1 MKDGAGSLT
10 RFLPAQHA
18 EFALQVLDEQ
28 EAENLACFAA
38 EIAKVTA
45 ASVSAPLASTD
56 EAHRLNELLS
66 RGAAAEK
73 NLEFLRTQRVK
84 PLNEEVRSIN
94 ALFKLVTAPLEEFV
108 AKAKRALL
116 AWMQQER
123 ARVQREEEESRRRQE
138 EAAVKE
144 AEAMAKATAAASAEA
159 RSRALAEAHQASIEQ
174 SLALVSAPAMQAPK
188 GYRGDAGSS
197 SMTERWVLLGIH
209 NLAEVPLSYWRH
221 PDVIAAL
228 EKVLR
233 AAIRSGAHAIPGVSI
248 GTEEGIAVRAGR

>member
-1 MKDGAGSLT
+1 MKLGAGSLT

-28 EAENLACFAA
+28 EAENLAMFAA
-38 EIAKVTA
+38 EIAAVTHA
-45 ASVSAPLASTD
+45 AVVPLSSND

-73 NLEFLRTQRVK
+73 NLEYLRTQRVK

-94 ALFKLVTAPLEEFV
+94 ALFKMVTGPLDEFV

-116 AWMQQER
+116 AWTQQER
-123 ARVQREEEESRRRQE
+123 ARVQREEEAARRLQE
-138 EAAVKE
+138 EAALRESE
-144 AEAMAKATAAASAEA
+144 ALAKAAEA
-159 RSRALAEAHQASIEQ
+159 RSEAARIVAMQEAEAASREQSRALVA
-174 SLALVSAPAMQAPK
+174 APAMPAPK

-197 SMTERWVLLGIH
+197 SVTERWVLLGIH
-209 NLAEVPLSYWRH
+209 DLLKVPIGYWHH
-221 PDVIAAL
+221 PDVLAAL

-233 AAIRSGAHAIPGVSI
+233 AAIRSGVREIPGVSI
-248 GTEEGIAVRAGR
+248 ATEEGIAVRAGR